1 MLYITRLGYNT
12 HRGEPEG
19 FCWIWVPKSEL
30 QRLRCFESCLIENL
44 SDLIPNGM
52 WFQPVYLAERK
63 ENNNDSPLHASDR
76 ADVYGLVR
84 RNLGFHGCDHGGAKQ
99 SG

>member
-1 MLYITRLGYNT
+1 MG
-12 HRGEPEG
+12 
-19 FCWIWVPKSEL
+19 
-30 QRLRCFESCLIENL
+30 
-44 SDLIPNGM
+44 
-52 WFQPVYLAERK
+52 FQPVYLAERK